1 MESIP
6 KPAALQPTASQK
18 ARVFLQEVL
27 AFNRALEETLVDV
40 LAAFIPWLAPAIP
53 AYLAWRNMTG
63 VLGFDPLL
71 AGVGA
76 VVVEFLG
83 LATVSTTVSL
93 WDYNDTKRV
102 GDQRAPLW
110 VAGLTALGY
119 IGIVLTVNVLL
130 DDAPAL
136 HLLAQALLSL
146 LSVIGAVTLAIRA
159 QHARR
164 LARIEAA
171 RQEERKAAEEAR
183 QERREE
189 RQARKAERQAAQ
201 AAPQAAG
208 ELPEAFRP
216 GDAWA
221 ESAPAAPKS
230 APPAGKQPPARRQAA
245 DWRDLTVEEKLEL
258 AGLSPVEIGKLYPV
272 SERTARTWRG
282 RLQKNG
288 FHPQGAE

>member
-6 KPAALQPTASQK
+6 KQTASQK
-18 ARVFLQEVL
+18 ARAFLQECL

-63 VLGFDPLL
+63 VLHFNSYL

-83 LATVSTTVSL
+83 LATVSTTITL
-93 WDYNDTKRV
+93 WDYNDTKRM

-110 VAGLTALGY
+110 VAGVTALAY
-119 IGIVLTVNVLL
+119 IVIVLTVNVLL
-130 DDAPAL
+130 DNAPAL

-146 LSVIGAVTLAIRA
+146 LSVIGAVTLAVRA

-164 LARIEAA
+164 LAAI
-171 RQEERKAAEEAR
+171 QIDKDER
-183 QERREE
+183 
-189 RQARKAERQAAQ
+189 RQARMEAHRP
-201 AAPQAAG
+201 APQTPANPPQGAPA
-208 ELPEAFRP
+208 LPEGAPRR
-216 GDAWA
+216 GDAWVEGEA
-221 ESAPAAPKS
+221 GTTRISPRS
-230 APPAGKQPPARRQAA
+230 GKQPPARRQAA

-258 AGLSPVEIGKLYPV
+258 STLSPREIAGMYPV
-272 SERTARTWRG
+272 SDRTARTWRN

-288 FHPQGAE
+288 FHSEEP

>member
-1 MESIP
+1 MD
-6 KPAALQPTASQK
+6 AQLTASQK
-18 ARVFLQEVL
+18 ARAFLQEVL

-40 LAAFIPWLAPAIP
+40 LAAFVPWLAPAIP

-83 LATVSTTVSL
+83 LATVSTTITL
-93 WDYNDTKRV
+93 WDYNDTKRA
-102 GDQRAPLW
+102 GEQRAPLW

-130 DDAPAL
+130 DDAPTL

-146 LSVIGAVTLAIRA
+146 LSVIGAVTLAVRA

-164 LARIEAA
+164 LTAIEAGREA
-171 RQEERKAAEEAR
+171 ERKAAEAAR

-189 RQARKAERQAAQ
+189 RQARKAAQ
-201 AAPQAAG
+201 AAPQPAG
-208 ELPEAFRP
+208 EVPAAFP
-216 GDAWA
+216 QGDAWA
-221 ESAPAAPKS
+221 ENTPAAPP
-230 APPAGKQPPARRQAA
+230 APRKPAAVRRKPA
-245 DWRDLTVEEKLEL
+245 DWRELTVEEKLEL
-258 AGLSPVEIGKLYPV
+258 AELSPAEIGKLYPV
-272 SERTARTWRG
+272 SERTARTWRS

-288 FHPQGAE
+288 FHPE